1 MLRLASYNVN
11 SVRSRTEL
19 IGLWL
24 DHRGNDIDILA
35 MQELKATAEQFP
47 GEFFE
52 SRGFVCHINPQKR
65 YNGVGICSKFPPDDV
80 QIRFNRPVLDAQA
93 RIIRAR
99 FGRLD
104 VWNIY
109 GPHGDLPGTDKFRFK
124 MQWYDQLTDL
134 LKTSY
139 DLETDRVIITG
150 DFNIT
155 FDDRDVYDPIA
166 LAGSIGTMPQERAK
180 LQALLE
186 LGFIDGFRHL
196 HPDTIQYTWWDY
208 QGAKIWKNQGM
219 RIDHLLVSPAALP
232 FLREVEVDL
241 WPRRKN
247 KIKPS
252 DHAPLIGAFDKGIL
266 S

>member
-11 SVRSRTEL
+11 SVRSRIEL

-24 DHRGNDIDILA
+24 EHRGHDIHILA
-35 MQELKATAEQFP
+35 MQELKATTEQFP
-47 GEFFE
+47 FDFFKNL
-52 SRGFVCHINPQKR
+52 GFFCHINPQKR
-65 YNGVGICSKFPPDDV
+65 YNGVAICSKLPPNEV
-80 QIRFNRPVLDAQA
+80 QVHFNIPILDEQA
-93 RIIRAR
+93 RIIRTR
-99 FGRLD
+99 FGKLD

-109 GPHGDLPGTDKFRFK
+109 APHGDLPGTEKFRFK
-124 MQWYDQLTDL
+124 MQWYDQFIHL

-139 DLETDRVIITG
+139 DLQSDRIIITG

-155 FDDRDVYDPIA
+155 FDDRDVYDPVA
-166 LAGSIGTMPQERAK
+166 LAGSIGTMPQERSK
-180 LQALLE
+180 LKALLQ
-186 LGFIDGFRHL
+186 LGLVDGFRYL
-196 HPDTIQYTWWDY
+196 HPDAIQYTWWDY

-219 RIDHLLVSPAALP
+219 RIDHLLLSPAALP
-232 FLREVEVDL
+232 FLRDVEVDM

-252 DHAPLIGAFDKGIL
+252 DHAPIIGAFDSKIL